1 MTSFFDR
8 IRRAASFRGR
18 RGRINTDRAFLA
30 AIVESSDDAI
40 ITKNLDGIIQSCNA
54 AAERIYGYSAA
65 ELIGQPI
72 NILIPAE
79 RQNEEVEI
87 LARIRRGERVEHF
100 ETVRLAKGRRLV
112 EVSLTIS
119 PVRDDRGR
127 IIAASN
133 VARDI
138 TDRRRAD
145 AALRRAQQESRFLAN
160 ASVAL
165 TDLSDSRTILQRA
178 ASLAVPF
185 FADWCVADLLVEGS
199 IERLAVVHGDAPR
212 AERAQEVSR
221 RWLPDARD
229 LLGPGWVAQTGRAEM
244 MEDASDGTRIS
255 WVRDAEHERALL
267 ELGFVSYISVPVS
280 WGRGARAALTFVS
293 GERRYEAND
302 LRVAEDL
309 AQRTAVAIENSELYQ
324 AALEADRRKD
334 DFLAMLSHELRTP
347 LNAIVGWSHVLR
359 EGSPSPD
366 TLRKGVET
374 IHRNALI
381 QTQLISDILDI
392 SRIVAG
398 KLRLDVGLVE
408 LPAVIEAAFDALRPA
423 AEARQV
429 RLETLVD
436 PQARSF
442 VGDADRLQQV
452 VWNLVSNAIKFV
464 PERVGLVQVRL
475 EDAGQRV
482 RLVVEDNGPGID
494 PAFLPHVFERFRQ
507 AESSDSR
514 RYQGLGLGLA
524 IVRQLVELHGG
535 TVRVE
540 NRSEPSGAIF
550 TVELPRRT
558 ALARV
563 GVSEI
568 AERRRRADEQA
579 AWLDKAPSLL
589 GVRILVVDDQADARE
604 LLKLVLERCGAQVVL
619 AASAAE
625 ALEMVSGERPDLL
638 LSDLEMPEQSGYDLI
653 RQLRALPADRG
664 GRTPAVALTAY
675 ASAHDRMKVLRA
687 GFLTHVPKPVEP
699 AELATVVASVARKN
713 ID

>member
-1 MTSFFDR
+1 MSLFDR
-8 IRRAASFRGR
+8 FRSAASSWGR
-18 RGRINTDRAFLA
+18 QARVNRERAYLA

-40 ITKNLDGIIQSCNA
+40 ITKNLDGIVQSCNA
-54 AAERIYGYSAA
+54 AGERIFGYSAA
-65 ELIGQPI
+65 ELIGKPV
-72 NILIPAE
+72 NVLIPPD
-79 RQNEEVEI
+79 RQSEEVEI
-87 LARIRRGERVEHF
+87 LSRIRRGERVEHF
-100 ETVRLAKGRRLV
+100 ETVRIAKGGRIV

-119 PVRDDRGR
+119 PVRDETGR
-127 IIAASN
+127 IIAASK

-145 AALRRAQQESRFLAN
+145 ATLRRAQQVARFVAN

-178 ASLAVPF
+178 VSLAVPF
-185 FADWCVADLLVEGS
+185 FADWSVADLLVEGAV
-199 IERLAVVHGDAPR
+199 ERLVVAHGDPRR
-212 AERAQEVSR
+212 AERAQEIGR
-221 RWLPDARD
+221 LWLADARD
-229 LLGPGWVAQTGRAEM
+229 LMGPGWVVQTGRAEIV
-244 MEDASDGTRIS
+244 EDAAGGSRIP

-293 GERRYEAND
+293 GERRYEASD

-309 AQRTAVAIENSELYQ
+309 AQRTAIAIENSELYQ
-324 AALEADRRKD
+324 AALQADRRKD

-359 EGSPSPD
+359 EGNPSPE
-366 TLRKGVET
+366 TVRKGIET
-374 IHRNALI
+374 IHRNAQV
-381 QTQLISDILDI
+381 QTQLISDILDV

-398 KLRLDVGLVE
+398 KLRLDVRAVE
-408 LPAVIEAAFDALRPA
+408 LPGVIDAALDTLRPA

-429 RLETLVD
+429 RLETLLEPDVR
-436 PQARSF
+436 AF

-464 PERVGLVQVRL
+464 PEKVGLVQVRL

-535 TVRVE
+535 TVRAE
-540 NRSEPSGAIF
+540 NRGEPTGAIF

-558 ALARV
+558 ALVKA
-563 GVSEI
+563 GLSEI

-579 AWLDKAPSLL
+579 AWLDKAPSLF
-589 GVRILVVDDQADARE
+589 GVRVLVVDDQADARE
-604 LLKLVLERCGAQVVL
+604 LLKLVLERCGAQVMV
-619 AASAAE
+619 ASSTAE
-625 ALEMVSGERPDLL
+625 ALTIVRGERLDLV
-638 LSDLEMPEQSGYDLI
+638 LSDLEMPEESGYDLLK
-653 RQLRALPADRG
+653 QLRALPADRG

-675 ASAHDRMKVLRA
+675 ASPHDRMKVLQA
-687 GFLTHVPKPVEP
+687 GFETHVPKPVEP

-713 ID
+713 IN